1 MYQYKTIEGMS
12 VNKLAECLNLAFSDY
27 YLPIRL
33 NAAVLAGIC
42 KASGVDE
49 KLSFAAFQEEK
60 MVGALLHSRGVYRGK
75 TVLFDVA
82 AGVVPEHRGRKV
94 FTNLFSLAE
103 QEAKRQGVE
112 ACCLEVLQ
120 QNEKAIALYQKQGFS
135 VCREFVVLHGDGSCC
150 SVSAPDNVEFT
161 EYEDFPFEAVNAC
174 HCPLPSYEHSEAV
187 VRKNPELYG
196 VASAKRERAF
206 AFCVYAKADG
216 SIVQMGYQKIEDLN
230 LVLCSLL
237 ARYRSLTAK
246 NIDEEERE
254 VLELF
259 RCLGFKEVA
268 RQFEMEK
275 QFARMEALK

>member
-1 MYQYKTIEGMS
+1 MPESG
-12 VNKLAECLNLAFSDY
+12 FSDY
-27 YLPIRL
+27 YLPIQL

-60 MVGALLHSRGVYRGK
+60 MVRALLHSRGVYRGK

-135 VCREFVVLHGDGSCC
+135 VCREFCC
-150 SVSAPDNVEFT
+150 
-161 EYEDFPFEAVNAC
+161 
-174 HCPLPSYEHSEAV
+174 
-187 VRKNPELYG
+187 
-196 VASAKRERAF
+196 
-206 AFCVYAKADG
+206 
-216 SIVQMGYQKIEDLN
+216 
-230 LVLCSLL
+230 
-237 ARYRSLTAK
+237 
-246 NIDEEERE
+246 
-254 VLELF
+254 
-259 RCLGFKEVA
+259 
-268 RQFEMEK
+268 
-275 QFARMEALK
+275 FARRWFLLFCFRTGQCGVYGI